1 MYVYRSL
8 PGLGFIRLLRLRPAS
23 RGDADIQCQ
32 LFDYQLLQNGFEGT
46 DLYEALSYVWGST
59 SNRRSIFI
67 DQCEVK
73 VTSNL
78 HAVLLHLRHPFFE
91 RVLWVDALCINQNNV
106 DEKEKQVGAM
116 AMTYA
121 KAACVIV
128 WLGEATEGS
137 NQAMED
143 IRLASA
149 EHLSGSFLDE
159 IRREAIVTVLQ
170 IPWFECMWVCN
181 QSKLDVSFGYR

>member
-8 PGLGFIRLLRLRPAS
+8 PQPGFIRLLRRRPAS

-32 LFDYQLLQNGFEGT
+32 LFDYQLLHNGFEGT
-46 DLYEALSYVWGST
+46 DLYEALSYAWGST
-59 SNRRSIFI
+59 
-67 DQCEVK
+67 
-73 VTSNL
+73 
-78 HAVLLHLRHPFFE
+78 
-91 RVLWVDALCINQNNV
+91 
-106 DEKEKQVGAM
+106 
-116 AMTYA
+116 
-121 KAACVIV
+121 
-128 WLGEATEGS
+128 S

-159 IRREAIVTVLQ
+159 TRREAIVTLLQ
-170 IPWFECMWVCN
+170 RTWFERMWVCK